1 VTAAARFFEELRT
14 QIANNDQQILSLVN
28 RPARS
33 RGQDLEAEGRDGR
46 RAPRRSSRERW
57 LETYLCR
64 CNRGPLSEAGVK
76 QLTDFL
82 LDLCQDEATKTATPR
97 HTAERIFCNGK
108 LVDVVG
114 GPLGP
119 TCAGCGAVVRTV
131 QAGDAPIPFAVVTGG

>member
-1 VTAAARFFEELRT
+1 VTAAVRFEELRT

-28 RPARS
+28 RRL
-33 RGQDLEAEGRDGR
+33 DLVAAIWRLKDEMGVERHDE
-46 RAPRRSSRERW
+46 SRERW

-82 LDLCQDEATKTATPR
+82 LDLCQDEATKTAAPR

-108 LVDVVG
+108 LVDVVPR
-114 GPLGP
+114 PLGP